1 VPQPSQLQLQNAGD
15 EIVFLSVKKIG
26 CKNSMTTSITSKVTN
41 IKIVGFFWAG
51 LTLSAISAITD
62 AIESK
67 GSITYAVLL
76 SFSSMACLW
85 IINRM
90 YKNYKYSLATEG
102 KRADAERLWAEQE
115 KAKLQKFR
123 SEAANY
129 IEGESF
135 SGRYLGGSGHT
146 FEKNAQITI
155 GQCKDGIYLGCLS
168 SLEHKIISIDTITLL
183 EISGEGTV
191 TTNAGVVGGGFGVE
205 GFIKGAIV
213 AEVLNAATTKS
224 RTNTFLRIM
233 TTDSELYFHTSEREP
248 AHLQI
253 LFSKVFVHINS
264 AKTKKANRTGISDE
278 LLKLHSLFKDG
289 ALTQDEFDVAKRNL
303 LER

>member
-1 VPQPSQLQLQNAGD
+1 MLYSPLEYAKYDYSSNPITLSKQTELTMENKSPKASEVNGYIDNLVAGAIAL
-15 EIVFLSVKKIG
+15 IVFFILKSLLLNG
-26 CKNSMTTSITSKVTN
+26 KNGN
-41 IKIVGFFWAG
+41 EYG
-51 LTLSAISAITD
+51 
-62 AIESK
+62 
-67 GSITYAVLL
+67 GSLFVVVLL
-76 SFSSMACLW
+76 TALAWFGTLKM
-85 IINRM
+85 R
-90 YKNYKYSLATEG
+90 YKNPEDE
-102 KRADAERLWAEQE
+102 KRLEAQKQWAEQE
-115 KAKLQKFR
+115 NAKLEKFR
-123 SEAANY
+123 SEVATY
-129 IEGESF
+129 IEGEIF
-135 SGRYLGGSGHT
+135 SARYLGGSGNA

-155 GQCKDGIYLGCLS
+155 GPCKDGIYLGCLS
-168 SLEHKIISIDTITLL
+168 SLEHKIIPIETITLL

-224 RTNTFLRIM
+224 STNTFLRIM

-264 AKTKKANRTGISDE
+264 AQTKKTNSTGISDE

>member
-1 VPQPSQLQLQNAGD
+1 M
-15 EIVFLSVKKIG
+15 E
-26 CKNSMTTSITSKVTN
+26 TSSSSKATSL
-41 IKIVGFFWAG
+41 KIVGFVWAG
-51 LTLSAISAITD
+51 ITMGAISAVSDVIQDT
-62 AIESK
+62 
-67 GSITYAVLL
+67 GSITTLL
-76 SFSSMACLW
+76 KWSVSSVACFWLL
-85 IINRM
+85 NRM
-90 YKNYKYSLATEG
+90 YQSYKFSLAVDE
-102 KRADAERLWAEQE
+102 KRDAEQKQWAKQE

-123 SEAANY
+123 SEAANH
-129 IEGESF
+129 IEGEF
-135 SGRYLGGSGHT
+135 FLGRYLGGSGNT

-155 GQCKDGIYLGCLS
+155 AQCKDGIYLGCLS

-213 AEVLNAATTKS
+213 AEVLNAATTINS
-224 RTNTFLRIM
+224 TNTFLRIM

-248 AHLQI
+248 AQLQI

-264 AKTKKANRTGISDE
+264 AKTKKTNSTGISEE

-289 ALTQDEFDVAKRNL
+289 ILTQDEFDVAKRNL

>member
-1 VPQPSQLQLQNAGD
+1 METSSASKLT
-15 EIVFLSVKKIG
+15 
-26 CKNSMTTSITSKVTN
+26 SM
-41 IKIVGFFWAG
+41 KIVAFVWAG
-51 LTLSAISAITD
+51 MTMGAISAVSDVIQG
-62 AIESK
+62 K
-67 GSITYAVLL
+67 GSVTLVVLL
-76 SFSSMACLW
+76 TVFSLACWW
-85 IINRM
+85 IINRI
-90 YKNYKYSLATEG
+90 YANYKYSLATEG
-102 KRADAERLWAEQE
+102 KRAEAERQWAEQE

-129 IEGESF
+129 IDGEFF
-135 SGRYLGGSGHT
+135 SGTYLGGSGNT
-146 FEKNAQITI
+146 FERNAQITI

-224 RTNTFLRIM
+224 STNTFLRIM

-253 LFSKVFVHINS
+253 LFSKVFVHIN
-264 AKTKKANRTGISDE
+264 AEKTRKTNSTGISDE
-278 LLKLHSLFKDG
+278 LVKLHSLLKDG
-289 ALTQDEFDVAKRNL
+289 VLTQAEFETAKRNL
-303 LER
+303 LEG